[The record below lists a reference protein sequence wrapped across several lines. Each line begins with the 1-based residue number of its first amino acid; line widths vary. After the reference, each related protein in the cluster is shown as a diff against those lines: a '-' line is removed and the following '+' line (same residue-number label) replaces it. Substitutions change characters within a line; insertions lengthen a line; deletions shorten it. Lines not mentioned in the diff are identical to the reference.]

1 MRVYVRNMGG
11 TPIILDLA
19 QSSDLA
25 ALQAEIDALQVIIQA
40 RGQFQGTDTND
51 NAVAGNVGEYVSS
64 IIVTGSSV
72 ALTTAVAA
80 DVTSI
85 SLTAGDWDVW
95 VNGFFNPAG
104 TTVTT
109 LGIICVS
116 LVSAT
121 LDVTIGRVGLL
132 SIPAAGFTGAGSG
145 GNITVNTGPVRFSL
159 ASTTTLFFVA
169 QANFT
174 TSTMRAY
181 GGIFARRVR

>member
-1 MRVYVRNMGG
+1 MASLPVLPATEQDFFKIVSN
-11 TPIILDLA
+11 INQLA
-19 QSSDLA
+19 EYLN
-25 ALQAEIDALQVIIQA
+25 
-40 RGQFQGTDTND
+40 RGQFVGTSTND
-51 NAVAGNVGEYVSS
+51 NATAGSVGEYVSS
-64 IIVTGSSV
+64 IITAASKV

-80 DVTSI
+80 DITNI

-109 LGIICVS
+109 FGVLCVS

-121 LDVTIGRVGLL
+121 LDTTIGRVGIL

-145 GNITVNTGPVRFSL
+145 GNITTNTGPVRFSL
-159 ASTTTLFFVA
+159 ASTTTLYFVA
-169 QANFT
+169 RADFT
-174 TSTMRAY
+174 TSTCHAY